1 MINWKFGIILFL
13 LGLLVLLTPRY
24 IFPTCEYQ
32 GFTRM
37 ACTYT
42 GTAEMFIGAIV
53 MSAAVGIIL
62 SKNQETLRWSCLTIL
77 AAGVSAILVPEA
89 IGYCHSSEHPCNY
102 GTVPVL
108 RLIGVLI
115 VLLSLTGFFA
125 SFRRGGRGGKHSM
138 EGER

>member
-1 MINWKFGIILFL
+1 M
-13 LGLLVLLTPRY
+13 GLLVFLVPRY
-24 IFPTCEYQ
+24 LFPTCEYQ

-53 MSAAVGIIL
+53 MSASVGMIL
-62 SKNQETLRWSCLTIL
+62 SKSYGTLRWSSLTIL
-77 AAGVSAILVPEA
+77 TAGISIIFVPEA

-108 RLIGVLI
+108 RLIGILI
-115 VLLSLTGFFA
+115 VLLSLGGFLFSFKKA
-125 SFRRGGRGGKHSM
+125 SR
-138 EGER
+138 

>member
-1 MINWKFGIILFL
+1 MRHWKFGAILFFM
-13 LGLLVLLTPRY
+13 GFLVLLTPRY
-24 IFPTCEYQ
+24 ILPTCEYQ
-32 GFTRM
+32 GLTRM

-62 SKNQETLRWSCLTIL
+62 SKDHGTLRWSCLTSL
-77 AAGVSAILVPEA
+77 AAGISVLLVPEA

-125 SFRRGGRGGKHSM
+125 SFKRVGK
-138 EGER
+138 E